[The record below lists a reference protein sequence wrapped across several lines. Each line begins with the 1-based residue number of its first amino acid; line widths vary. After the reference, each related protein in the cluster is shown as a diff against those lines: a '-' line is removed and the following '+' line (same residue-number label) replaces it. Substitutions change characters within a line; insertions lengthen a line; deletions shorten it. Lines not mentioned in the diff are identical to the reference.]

1 MLAVESRISVR
12 VSPGW
17 NRITSTMSL
26 LVLERQK
33 KKKQTCESSENKS
46 YLFNQPE
53 IYSVNSLEQE
63 SPGVHL
69 CIGLTGDV
77 KFVGECER
85 NFGFAHQLLVGVVRR
100 KRIFT

>member
-1 MLAVESRISVR
+1 
-12 VSPGW
+12 
-17 NRITSTMSL
+17 MSL

-33 KKKQTCESSENKS
+33 KNKQTCESSENKS

-85 NFGFAHQLLVGVVRR
+85 NFGFAHQLLVGVVGR